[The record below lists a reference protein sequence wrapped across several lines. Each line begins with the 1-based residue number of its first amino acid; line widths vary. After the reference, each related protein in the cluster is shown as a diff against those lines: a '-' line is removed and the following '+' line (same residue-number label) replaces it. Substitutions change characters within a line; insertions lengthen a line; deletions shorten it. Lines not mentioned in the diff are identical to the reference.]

1 MARILQSLF
10 FDTNT
15 PDHYSILEQLIISLL
30 QGDTQN
36 VLPLILPAL
45 FYAQTVA
52 IQKSEV
58 TGSIEELLHYLDSA
72 SAITSSSSLFSKLA
86 TPTAP
91 QSPKS
96 MYLMVLPLD
105 TVQSEG
111 EEEEEEE
118 RRSNQPHVSP
128 SDTAGEI
135 LLTPTENGSYDE
147 CD

>member
-1 MARILQSLF
+1 MASILQSLF

>member
-1 MARILQSLF
+1 M
-10 FDTNT
+10 
-15 PDHYSILEQLIISLL
+15 L
-30 QGDTQN
+30 QGDTQS

-45 FYAQTVA
+45 FYTQTVA

-58 TGSIEELLHYLDSA
+58 TGSIDELLHYLDSA

-86 TPTAP
+86 TPITP

-96 MYLMVLPLD
+96 MYMMVLPLD

-118 RRSNQPHVSP
+118 RRLNQPHVSP

-135 LLTPTENGSYDE
+135 PLTPTENGPCGEWS
-147 CD
+147 